1 MSVVEVKDSG
11 KFGKTND
18 FLYSIKDFKKL
29 STKAR
34 LEALAVEGVK
44 SLAEATPKKTGK
56 TASSWSYEIEEKNGK
71 TVINWN
77 NSNVI
82 RGINIAVIL
91 QYGHG
96 TKNGGYVHGRDY
108 INPALQSIFDKMASN
123 MWKAVVSS

>member
-1 MSVVEVKDSG
+1 MSIVEVKDSG
-11 KFGKTND
+11 KFGKTNE
-18 FLYSIKDFKKL
+18 FLDSIKDFKQL

-34 LEALAVEGVK
+34 LEALAAEGVK

-77 NSNVI
+77 NSNVT

-96 TKNGGYVHGRDY
+96 TKNGGYVQGRDY